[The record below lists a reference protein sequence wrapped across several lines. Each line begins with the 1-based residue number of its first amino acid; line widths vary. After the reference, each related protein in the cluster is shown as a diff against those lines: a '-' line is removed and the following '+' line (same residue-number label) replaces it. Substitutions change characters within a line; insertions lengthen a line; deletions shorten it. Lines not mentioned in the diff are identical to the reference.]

1 MGKQTKISDEL
12 LAAYLDGNA
21 TSQECL
27 QVLEALREDV
37 VLREIVG
44 ISLDVDNEMECIRL
58 PKMRT
63 R

>member
-1 MGKQTKISDEL
+1 MKKQTKISDEL

-27 QVLEALREDV
+27 QVLEALREDD
-37 VLREIVG
+37 VLREMVG
-44 ISLDVDNEMECIRL
+44 VALEVDNEMECLRL
-58 PKMRT
+58 PQMRT